1 MISRG
6 TEWGYGI
13 THIQIHL
20 DLSTVM
26 NDGYIK
32 LTWNSN
38 LGGMLKLTFR
48 QTAFVT
54 PVVVFIENWS
64 PYNNNHDN
72 SSVNLSKYNH
82 KRRTGS
88 TTSNGSGS
96 GAKSVWQNGN
106 P

>member
-1 MISRG
+1 M
-6 TEWGYGI
+6 
-13 THIQIHL
+13 
-20 DLSTVM
+20 
-26 NDGYIK
+26 K

-64 PYNNNHDN
+64 PYNNNTTITRPSTPAPTRN
-72 SSVNLSKYNH
+72 AKNKQ
-82 KRRTGS
+82 RTGS

-96 GAKSVWQNGN
+96 GAKPVWQNGN